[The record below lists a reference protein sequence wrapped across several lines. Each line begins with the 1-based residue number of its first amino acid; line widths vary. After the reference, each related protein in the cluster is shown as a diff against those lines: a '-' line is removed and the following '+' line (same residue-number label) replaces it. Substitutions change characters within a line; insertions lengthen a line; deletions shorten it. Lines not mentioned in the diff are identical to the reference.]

1 MRQMETRMEA
11 NSETELERKK
21 RFAIELL
28 KDPNDPFK
36 AALRVFGQDTGMA
49 LRASSTWP
57 TDVDVIKFTEEA
69 VGELGDLHF
78 LPSKADLAREAW
90 TLATSANVPVDD
102 RLKAMRLYGDVR
114 GFIEKQGTIIN
125 NNVLTNNKVMLVKDH
140 GSTDN
145 WEERLIEQQAKL
157 IDDANAPRTV

>member
-1 MRQMETRMEA
+1 MDTKL
-11 NSETELERKK
+11 ETELEQKK
-21 RFAIELL
+21 RFAVELL

-36 AALRVFGQDTGMA
+36 AALQVFGQDTGMA

-57 TDVDVIKFTEEA
+57 KDTVVLDYMQEA
-69 VGELGDLHF
+69 IGELGDLHF

-90 TLATSANVPVDD
+90 TLATDARVPVDD

-114 GFIEKQGTIIN
+114 GFIEKQGTVIN

-157 IDDANAPRTV
+157 VEDANAPRAV

>member
-1 MRQMETRMEA
+1 MET
-11 NSETELERKK
+11 NLETELEQKK
-21 RFAIELL
+21 RFAVELL

-36 AALRVFGQDTGMA
+36 AALQVFGQDTGMA

-57 TDVDVIKFTEEA
+57 KDTVVLDYMQEA
-69 VGELGDLHF
+69 IGELGDLHF

-90 TLATSANVPVDD
+90 TLATSPTVPVDD

-114 GFIEKQGTIIN
+114 GFIEKQGTVIN

-157 IDDANAPRTV
+157 VEDANAPRVV